1 MYNINREQIVDA
13 NLEEV
18 FGFFEKPENLQII
31 TPDWMKFDII
41 TPHPLEMKEH
51 AEFDYKISLMFIPLK
66 WKTEIT
72 NYDPP
77 YKFVDEQKKGPYK
90 LWIHTHTFE
99 AVGNKTK
106 ITDNVDYDLFGG
118 PFKILVHSLYIR
130 KNLESIFNYRSRK
143 INQLFNKKGVHNVTQ

>member
-1 MYNINREQIVDA
+1 MR
-13 NLEEV
+13 
-18 FGFFEKPENLQII
+18 
-31 TPDWMKFDII
+31 FDIL
-41 TPHPLEMKEH
+41 TPHPLEMKVH
-51 AEFDYKISLMFIPLK
+51 TEFDYKISLMFISLK

-99 AVGNKTK
+99 VIGKKTK

-118 PFKILVHSLYIR
+118 PFKILVHNLYVR
-130 KNLESIFNYRSRK
+130 KNFKSVFDYRSK
-143 INQLFNKKGVHNVTQ
+143 KTNQLFNKKGVQNVTQQ